1 MTDTPLT
8 DDGILEAKTAG
19 KLIGNEEIKFDAVYT
34 SLLRRSIKT
43 VWMVL
48 QEIGSFTARRM
59 LFSTR
64 SFIVNSFL
72 CYSYRCDIF
81 QKFFGPTNLSRAGI
95 SVLC

>member
-19 KLIGNEEIKFDAVYT
+19 KLIGNEDIKFDAVYT

-48 QEIGSFTARRM
+48 QEIGTFNVPKNGLSSD
-59 LFSTR
+59 LFLK
-64 SFIVNSFL
+64 FYFF
-72 CYSYRCDIF
+72 YRASCATIF
-81 QKFFGPTNLSRAGI
+81 YVVATY
-95 SVLC
+95 V